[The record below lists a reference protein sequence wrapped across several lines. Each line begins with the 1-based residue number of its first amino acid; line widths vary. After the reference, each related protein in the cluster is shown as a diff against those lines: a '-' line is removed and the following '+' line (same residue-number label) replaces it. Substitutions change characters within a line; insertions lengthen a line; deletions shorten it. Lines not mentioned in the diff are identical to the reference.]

1 MKRIFFIL
9 LLLISSITFS
19 QDISGQWNG
28 VLEVQGTSLHLNF
41 NINKNATGFDST
53 MDSPDQGAKG
63 IPVTTTTF
71 ENRVLKL
78 AITNA
83 GIEYEG
89 NLDANNQF
97 IGNFKQAGRT
107 FPMNLSFSK
116 IEKELVEET
125 SKEVNVNYIE
135 TDIVLETKTGKL
147 FGTLTTP
154 KQFSKIPVA
163 LIIAGSGPTDR
174 NCNNSMMKSDAYK
187 KLAHELAEKNIATV
201 RFDKRGIA
209 ASTAAGLSESELR
222 FENYVTDA
230 NDWIQLLKKDKRFS
244 KIAIIG
250 HSEGSTIG
258 IMAAT
263 NADNYISIAGPGQS
277 ADKTLKEQLGAQSKE
292 IQEATFPIIESLANG
307 KIVENVDPNFNS
319 LFRKSVQPYLISWF
333 QYDPQ
338 VEIKKLNIP
347 ILIIQGTND
356 IQVSVDDAKR
366 LSNANPKAKLLLIE
380 KMNHIFRVSDG
391 DRQANIATYD
401 KPYLPL
407 APELVKAIS
416 DFILK
421 K

>member
-1 MKRIFFIL
+1 MKRIFLIT
-9 LLLISSITFS
+9 LLLISSITYS

-28 VLEVQGTSLHLNF
+28 VLEVQGTALHLVF
-41 NINKNATGFDST
+41 NINKTATGYEST

-71 ENRVLKL
+71 ENAVLKI

-83 GIEYEG
+83 GIAYEG
-89 NLDANNQF
+89 TLDNSKTI

-107 FPMNLSFSK
+107 FPMNLTFSK
-116 IEKELVEET
+116 VEKEITTAPKDVT
-125 SKEVNVNYIE
+125 INYDE
-135 TDIVLETKTGKL
+135 TDIVLETPTGKI

-187 KLAHELAEKNIATV
+187 KLAHELAEKKIASV
-201 RFDKRGIA
+201 RYDKRGIS
-209 ASTAAGLSESELR
+209 ASAAAGLSESELR
-222 FENYVTDA
+222 FENYVKDA
-230 NDWIQLLKKDKRFS
+230 NDWIQLLKKDNRFS
-244 KIAIIG
+244 VITIIG

-258 IMAAT
+258 MIAAK
-263 NADNYISIAGPGQS
+263 NADKYISIAGPGQS
-277 ADKTLKEQLGAQSKE
+277 ADKVLKEQLGAQSKE

-307 KIVENVDPNFNS
+307 KLVDTVTPDFNS

-338 VEIKKLNIP
+338 LEIQKLNIP

-356 IQVSVDDAKR
+356 LQVSVDDAKR
-366 LSNANPKAKLLLIE
+366 LSKANPKAQLLLIE
-380 KMNHIFRVSDG
+380 KMNHIFRILDG
-391 DRQANIATYD
+391 NRQANIATYD
-401 KPYLPL
+401 QPNLPI
-407 APELVKAIS
+407 APELVKSIS
-416 DFILK
+416 DFILNK
-421 K
+421 

>member
-1 MKRIFFIL
+1 MKRIFLIT
-9 LLLISSITFS
+9 LLLISSITYS

-28 VLEVQGTSLHLNF
+28 VLEVQGTALHLVF
-41 NINKNATGFDST
+41 NINKTATGYEST

-71 ENRVLKL
+71 ENVVLKI

-83 GIEYEG
+83 GIAYEG
-89 NLDANNQF
+89 TLDNSKTI

-107 FPMNLSFSK
+107 FPMNLTFSK
-116 IEKELVEET
+116 VEKEITTAPKDVT
-125 SKEVNVNYIE
+125 INYDE
-135 TDIVLETKTGKL
+135 TDIVLETPTGKI

-187 KLAHELAEKNIATV
+187 KLAHELAEKNIASV
-201 RFDKRGIA
+201 RYDKRGIS
-209 ASTAAGLSESELR
+209 ASAAAGLSESELR
-222 FENYVTDA
+222 FENYVKDA
-230 NDWIQLLKKDKRFS
+230 NDWIQLLKKDNRFS
-244 KIAIIG
+244 VITIIG

-258 IMAAT
+258 MIAAK
-263 NADNYISIAGPGQS
+263 NADKYISIAGPGQS
-277 ADKTLKEQLGAQSKE
+277 ADKVLKEQLGAQSKE

-307 KIVENVDPNFNS
+307 KLVDTVTPDFNS

-338 VEIKKLNIP
+338 LEIQKLNIP

-356 IQVSVDDAKR
+356 LQVSVDDAKR
-366 LSNANPKAKLLLIE
+366 LSKANPKAQLLLIE
-380 KMNHIFRVSDG
+380 KMNHIFRILDG
-391 DRQANIATYD
+391 NRQANIATYD
-401 KPYLPL
+401 QPNLPI
-407 APELVKAIS
+407 APELVKSIS
-416 DFILK
+416 DFILNK
-421 K
+421 